1 MKRRKALLLAA
12 IACIGLLLLTTLIS
26 LLATVTNT
34 VYVTSKSD
42 WDGIRPTVTRIVVN
56 VNSCNEQDF
65 SILDLSR
72 FRRLK
77 HLTVNSNC
85 FMYVSTVNITGLS
98 RLETIIIGENSF
110 TKERSG
116 YDPNRRFSVRNCPSL
131 TELRIDPYSFSDY
144 SGCEIEDTPMLSSI
158 KVGRMEEDAFN
169 FCYASLELRSVT
181 IHKEWRIDM
190 PSLKSLMFGK
200 QSFQYCSP
208 VALESTLTCLNQ
220 WTRFT
225 WVVHHSP
232 GHRRL
237 SIQIWWIDYSI
248 NAEYH
253 TLTKLMK

>member
-56 VNSCNEQDF
+56 ANSSNEQDF

-72 FRRLK
+72 FGRLK

-158 KVGRMEEDAFN
+158 KVGRMEEDGFN

-181 IHKEWRIDM
+181 IHKE
-190 PSLKSLMFGK
+190 
-200 QSFQYCSP
+200 
-208 VALESTLTCLNQ
+208 
-220 WTRFT
+220 
-225 WVVHHSP
+225 
-232 GHRRL
+232 
-237 SIQIWWIDYSI
+237 
-248 NAEYH
+248 
-253 TLTKLMK
+253 